1 MKKNDLRKGGED
13 RMASMRE
20 IRARIRSVKSTQQI
34 TKTMKMVASAKLHR
48 TQSGLSGIRSFARR
62 SQHVLAELMAGENA
76 GYDNEFLLP
85 RKEVRTVC
93 YVLFVG
99 NRGLCGVYNHA
110 VLRYA
115 QELVQ
120 ADERPCTV
128 VVCGSWGRDI
138 IAQSGLPVRHT
149 FDALSDTPDMAEAL
163 PVADYLKRLYLSGEA
178 DEIHLVYQRFQSALQ
193 QVPDQVQLL
202 PAQLQPQEREEAGN
216 DYIFEPDAR
225 SVLENMVQ
233 LYLNNM
239 VYSVLLE
246 AKVSEQASRMA
257 AMSAATDATTE
268 LINDLSLQLNRVRQA
283 AITTEIAE
291 IVGGANALKKA
302 KK

>member
-1 MKKNDLRKGGED
+1 M
-13 RMASMRE
+13 
-20 IRARIRSVKSTQQI
+20 
-34 TKTMKMVASAKLHR
+34 
-48 TQSGLSGIRSFARR
+48 
-62 SQHVLAELMAGENA
+62 
-76 GYDNEFLLP
+76 
-85 RKEVRTVC
+85 C

-120 ADERPCTV
+120 AEARPCTV
-128 VVCGSWGRDI
+128 VVCGSWGKDI
-138 IAQSGLPVRHT
+138 IRQSGLPVQHT
-149 FDALSDTPDMAEAL
+149 FDAISDAPGMAEAL
-163 PVADYLKRLYLSGEA
+163 PVADYLKRIYLSGQV
-178 DEIHLVYQRFQSALQ
+178 DEIHLVYQQFCSALQ
-193 QVPDQVQLL
+193 QVPGQVQLL
-202 PAQLQPQEREEAGN
+202 PARLDAQEREEPTN

-239 VYSVLLE
+239 VFSVLLE
-246 AKVSEQASRMA
+246 AKVSEQASRMT
-257 AMSAATDATTE
+257 AMSAATDATGE
-268 LINDLSLQLNRVRQA
+268 LISSLSLQLNRVRQA

>member
-1 MKKNDLRKGGED
+1 M
-13 RMASMRE
+13 
-20 IRARIRSVKSTQQI
+20 
-34 TKTMKMVASAKLHR
+34 
-48 TQSGLSGIRSFARR
+48 
-62 SQHVLAELMAGENA
+62 
-76 GYDNEFLLP
+76 
-85 RKEVRTVC
+85 C

-120 ADERPCTV
+120 AEARPCTV
-128 VVCGSWGRDI
+128 VACGSWGKDI
-138 IAQSGLPVRHT
+138 IRQSGLPVQHT
-149 FDALSDTPDMAEAL
+149 FDAISDAPGMAEAL
-163 PVADYLKRLYLSGEA
+163 PVADYLKRIYLSGQV
-178 DEIHLVYQRFQSALQ
+178 DEIHLVYQQFCSALQ
-193 QVPDQVQLL
+193 QVPGQVQLL
-202 PAQLQPQEREEAGN
+202 PARLDAQEQEEPTN

-239 VYSVLLE
+239 VFSVLLE
-246 AKVSEQASRMA
+246 AKVSEQASRMT
-257 AMSAATDATTE
+257 AMSAATDATGE
-268 LINDLSLQLNRVRQA
+268 LISSLSLQLNRVRQA

>member
-1 MKKNDLRKGGED
+1 M
-13 RMASMRE
+13 
-20 IRARIRSVKSTQQI
+20 
-34 TKTMKMVASAKLHR
+34 
-48 TQSGLSGIRSFARR
+48 
-62 SQHVLAELMAGENA
+62 
-76 GYDNEFLLP
+76 
-85 RKEVRTVC
+85 C

-120 ADERPCTV
+120 AEARPCTV
-128 VVCGSWGRDI
+128 VVCGSWGKDI
-138 IAQSGLPVRHT
+138 IRQSGLPVQHT
-149 FDALSDTPDMAEAL
+149 FDAISDAPGMAEAL
-163 PVADYLKRLYLSGEA
+163 PVADYLKRIYLSGQV
-178 DEIHLVYQRFQSALQ
+178 DEIHLVYQQFCSALQ
-193 QVPDQVQLL
+193 QVPGQVQLL
-202 PAQLQPQEREEAGN
+202 PARLDAQEQEEPTN

-239 VYSVLLE
+239 VFSVLLE

-257 AMSAATDATTE
+257 AMSAATDATGS
-268 LINDLSLQLNRVRQA
+268 LSLQLNRVRQA

>member
-1 MKKNDLRKGGED
+1 
-13 RMASMRE
+13 MASMRE
-20 IRARIRSVKSTQQI
+20 IRARIRSVKNTQQI

-62 SQHVLAELMAGENA
+62 SQHVLSELLAGENA

-85 RKEVRTVC
+85 RKEIRTVC

-110 VLRYA
+110 VLRHA

-178 DEIHLVYQRFQSALQ
+178 DEIHLVYQRFRSALQ

-202 PAQLQPQEREEAGN
+202 PARLQVQQREEAGN

>member
-1 MKKNDLRKGGED
+1 
-13 RMASMRE
+13 MASMRE

-110 VLRYA
+110 VLRHA

-138 IAQSGLPVRHT
+138 IAQSGLPVCHT
-149 FDALSDTPDMAEAL
+149 FDTLSDTPDMAEAL

-178 DEIHLVYQRFQSALQ
+178 DEIHLVYQRFRSALQ

-239 VYSVLLE
+239 VYSILLE

>member
-202 PAQLQPQEREEAGN
+202 AAQLQPQEREEAGN

>member
-1 MKKNDLRKGGED
+1 
-13 RMASMRE
+13 MASMRE
-20 IRARIRSVKSTQQI
+20 IRARIRSVKNTQQI

-85 RKEVRTVC
+85 RKEIRTVC

-110 VLRYA
+110 VLRHA

-178 DEIHLVYQRFQSALQ
+178 DEIHLVYQHFQSALQ

-202 PAQLQPQEREEAGN
+202 PARLQVQQREEAGN

>member
-1 MKKNDLRKGGED
+1 
-13 RMASMRE
+13 
-20 IRARIRSVKSTQQI
+20 
-34 TKTMKMVASAKLHR
+34 
-48 TQSGLSGIRSFARR
+48 
-62 SQHVLAELMAGENA
+62 
-76 GYDNEFLLP
+76 
-85 RKEVRTVC
+85 VC

-120 ADERPCTV
+120 AEARPCTV
-128 VVCGSWGRDI
+128 VVCGSWGKDI
-138 IAQSGLPVRHT
+138 IRQSGLPVQHT
-149 FDALSDTPDMAEAL
+149 FDAISDAPGMAEAL
-163 PVADYLKRLYLSGEA
+163 PVADYLKRIYLSGQV
-178 DEIHLVYQRFQSALQ
+178 DEIHLVYQQFCSALQ
-193 QVPDQVQLL
+193 QVPGQVQLL
-202 PAQLQPQEREEAGN
+202 PARLDAQEREEPTN

-239 VYSVLLE
+239 VFSVLLE

-257 AMSAATDATTE
+257 AMSAATDATGE
-268 LINDLSLQLNRVRQA
+268 LISSLSLQLNRVRQA

>member
-1 MKKNDLRKGGED
+1 
-13 RMASMRE
+13 MASMRE

-110 VLRYA
+110 VLRHA

-138 IAQSGLPVRHT
+138 IAQSGLPVCHT
-149 FDALSDTPDMAEAL
+149 FDALSDPPDMAEAL

-178 DEIHLVYQRFQSALQ
+178 DEIHLVYQRFRSALQ

>member
-1 MKKNDLRKGGED
+1 
-13 RMASMRE
+13 MASMRE
-20 IRARIRSVKSTQQI
+20 IRARIRSVKNTQQI

-178 DEIHLVYQRFQSALQ
+178 DEIHLVYQRFRSALQ

-202 PAQLQPQEREEAGN
+202 PARLQVQQREEAGN

>member
-1 MKKNDLRKGGED
+1 
-13 RMASMRE
+13 MASMRE
-20 IRARIRSVKSTQQI
+20 IRARIRSVKNTQQI

-85 RKEVRTVC
+85 RKEIRTVC

-178 DEIHLVYQRFQSALQ
+178 DEIHLVYQRFRSALQ

>member
-1 MKKNDLRKGGED
+1 
-13 RMASMRE
+13 MASMRE

-34 TKTMKMVASAKLHR
+34 TKTTKMVASAKLHR
-48 TQSGLSGIRSFARR
+48 TQRGLSGIRSFARR

-110 VLRYA
+110 VLRHA

-138 IAQSGLPVRHT
+138 IAQSGLPVCHT
-149 FDALSDTPDMAEAL
+149 FDALRDTPDMAEAL

-178 DEIHLVYQRFQSALQ
+178 DEIHLVYQRFRSALQ

>member
-1 MKKNDLRKGGED
+1 
-13 RMASMRE
+13 MASMRE

-110 VLRYA
+110 VLRHA

-120 ADERPCTV
+120 ADGRPCTV

-202 PAQLQPQEREEAGN
+202 PARLQVQQREEAGN

-246 AKVSEQASRMA
+246 AKVSEQASRMT

>member
-1 MKKNDLRKGGED
+1 
-13 RMASMRE
+13 MASMRE
-20 IRARIRSVKSTQQI
+20 IRARIRSVKNTQQI

-202 PAQLQPQEREEAGN
+202 PARLQVQQREEAGN

-246 AKVSEQASRMA
+246 AKVSEQASRMT

>member
-1 MKKNDLRKGGED
+1 
-13 RMASMRE
+13 MASMRE

-85 RKEVRTVC
+85 RKEIRTIC

-110 VLRYA
+110 VLRHA

-202 PAQLQPQEREEAGN
+202 PARLQVQQREEAGN

>member
-1 MKKNDLRKGGED
+1 
-13 RMASMRE
+13 MASMRE

-85 RKEVRTVC
+85 RKEIRTVC

-178 DEIHLVYQRFQSALQ
+178 DEIHLVYQRFRSALQ